1 VLKVR
6 KTPLLAI
13 MAAGVLS
20 FCFVVLQ
27 GLAQQPGPARP
38 PVAPAAVNGFAG
50 KTVLLDVNYVFKK
63 HARFKQAMDLL
74 KNDAD
79 AMDVQMKKEEGQLR
93 NLAMGLQK
101 LNPGSPEYK
110 KMEEDIARANTDW
123 KIKVQQQ
130 RREFLMREAKTY
142 SDTYKEIED
151 EVNYFCQ
158 ANGIVLVLRF
168 MGDPVEEG
176 NPDSILANINKPVV
190 WYDKNLDI
198 TPYILKRFA
207 GPDRPA
213 TQADQRN
220 NPPYNGNAGGLAP
233 GGVPAAPFKR

>member
-1 VLKVR
+1 VLNVK
-6 KTPLLAI
+6 KTPLLAAV
-13 MAAGVLS
+13 AAGALS
-20 FCFVVLQ
+20 LCFVVME
-27 GLAQQPGPARP
+27 GFAQNPGGAAPRP
-38 PVAPAAVNGFAG
+38 PAGAPNLAG
-50 KTVLLDVNYVFKK
+50 KTVLLDVNYVFKNNV
-63 HARFKQAMDLL
+63 RFKQAMDML

-158 ANGIVLVLRF
+158 QQGIALVYRF
-168 MGDPVEEG
+168 MGDPVDEG

-190 WYDKNLDI
+190 WYSKELDI
-198 TPYILKRFA
+198 TPYILKRFSA
-207 GPDRPA
+207 PA
-213 TQADQRN
+213 RTADQR
-220 NPPYNGNAGGLAP
+220 GAAGGAP
-233 GGVPAAPFKR
+233 AGTYPAPRTSVPAAPFNPQR